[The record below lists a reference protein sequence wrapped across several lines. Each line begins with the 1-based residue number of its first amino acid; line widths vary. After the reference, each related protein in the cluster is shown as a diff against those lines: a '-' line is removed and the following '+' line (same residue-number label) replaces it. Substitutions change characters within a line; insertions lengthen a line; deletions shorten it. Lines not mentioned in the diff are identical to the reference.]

1 MKALF
6 LNFGALFYSTHF
18 LSFHEDYHFRF
29 GLILLFYSG
38 SFVWYPLNYCKNCR
52 FLQMLDILNMR
63 PGLQSSSLTF

>member
-18 LSFHEDYHFRF
+18 LSIHEDYHFRF

-38 SFVWYPLNYCKNCR
+38 SFV
-52 FLQMLDILNMR
+52 
-63 PGLQSSSLTF
+63 